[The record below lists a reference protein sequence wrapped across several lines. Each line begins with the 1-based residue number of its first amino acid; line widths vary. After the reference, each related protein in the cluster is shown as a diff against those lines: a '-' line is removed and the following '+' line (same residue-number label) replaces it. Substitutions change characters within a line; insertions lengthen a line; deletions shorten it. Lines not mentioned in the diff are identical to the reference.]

1 MVKVKKVMII
11 KKEIRDKMPE
21 REEAIIKEGTE
32 VAREADSVEVIK
44 DKEVAINHKA
54 RDLKLINK
62 IL

>member
-1 MVKVKKVMII
+1 
-11 KKEIRDKMPE
+11 MPE
-21 REEAIIKEGTE
+21 REELIIKEETE

-62 IL
+62 IR

>member
-1 MVKVKKVMII
+1 MVKVKKVMTI
-11 KKEIRDKMPE
+11 KKGIRDKMPE
-21 REEAIIKEGTE
+21 REELIIKEGTE

>member
-11 KKEIRDKMPE
+11 KKGIRDKMPE
-21 REEAIIKEGTE
+21 REELIIKEGIE

>member
-1 MVKVKKVMII
+1 MVKAKKVTIT
-11 KKEIRDKMPE
+11 KKVIRDKMPE
-21 REEAIIKEGTE
+21 REELIIKEETE

-62 IL
+62 IR